1 MQERGATG
9 AGQAASQGVGQTA
22 APLFREAQRFRMWMF
37 WLPIAIVTFVV
48 WWQFTEQIIRSN
60 PQGSQP
66 IPDWAAW
73 ALAIVFGLGFPAFAL
88 VVRIFTE
95 VHMHPSRLIIRLYPF
110 HTARIDLADIENAEV
125 RDYSAMR
132 EFGGWG
138 IRTGRS
144 GKCYSAYGTQ
154 GVQLWLKGDRRILI
168 GSQKADELAAALRV
182 AGVSVR

>member
-1 MQERGATG
+1 MQERGSTG
-9 AGQAASQGVGQTA
+9 ADQAAP
-22 APLFREAQRFRMWMF
+22 PLFREAQRFRMWMF
-37 WLPIAIVTFVV
+37 WVPIAIVTFVI

-73 ALAIVFGLGFPAFAL
+73 VLAIVFGLGFPAFAV
-88 VVRIFTE
+88 VVRVFTE
-95 VHMHPSRLIIRLYPF
+95 VRPGWLSVGLYPF
-110 HTARIDLADIENAEV
+110 STARIDLAEIENAEV
-125 RDYSAMR
+125 REYSAMR

-154 GVQLWLKGDRRILI
+154 GVQLWLEGDKRILI
-168 GSQKADELAAALRV
+168 GTQRVDELATALRT
-182 AGVSVR
+182 AGVNVR

>member
-1 MQERGATG
+1 MQERGSTG
-9 AGQAASQGVGQTA
+9 ADQAAP
-22 APLFREAQRFRMWMF
+22 PLFREAQRFRMWMF
-37 WLPIAIVTFVV
+37 WVPIAIVTFVI

-73 ALAIVFGLGFPAFAL
+73 VLAIVFGLGFPAFAV
-88 VVRIFTE
+88 VVRVFTE
-95 VHMHPSRLIIRLYPF
+95 VRPGWLSVGLYPF
-110 HTARIDLADIENAEV
+110 STACIDLAEIENAEV
-125 RDYSAMR
+125 REYSAMR

-154 GVQLWLKGDRRILI
+154 GVQLWLKGDKRILI
-168 GSQKADELAAALRV
+168 GTQKVDELAAALRT
-182 AGVSVR
+182 AGVNVR

>member
-1 MQERGATG
+1 MQERGSTG
-9 AGQAASQGVGQTA
+9 AGQAAP
-22 APLFREAQRFRMWMF
+22 PLFREAQRFRMWMF
-37 WLPIAIVTFVV
+37 WVPIAIVTFVI

-73 ALAIVFGLGFPAFAL
+73 VLAIVFGLGFPAFAV
-88 VVRIFTE
+88 VVRVFTE
-95 VHMHPSRLIIRLYPF
+95 VRPGWLSVGLYPF
-110 HTARIDLADIENAEV
+110 STACIDLAEIENAEV
-125 RDYSAMR
+125 REYSAMR

-154 GVQLWLKGDRRILI
+154 GVQLWLKGDKRILI
-168 GSQKADELAAALRV
+168 GTQKVDELAAALRT
-182 AGVSVR
+182 AGVNVR